1 MKTKIFNLILLTFV
15 LAFTSC
21 ITSVDEIPNKFEDS
35 EYTWNEISK
44 DAAQTLWR
52 DYPSGKQHNKA
63 TVYEL
68 YTANKIRRT
77 EHCRVELESNNYVVS
92 VMSSVT
98 TVTFSFDGA
107 LENYQFFQA
116 EEDSSLVKIVT
127 KVEAV
132 ATDDEISADETD
144 NAEARYI
151 ETSNKE
157 QFFRNGWL
165 ILDKLITNTEFHHDM
180 CYTYIVYED

>member
-1 MKTKIFNLILLTFV
+1 MKTKYLILLAFV

-68 YTANKIRRT
+68 YTANKIRKT
-77 EHCRVELESNNYVVS
+77 EHCSVKLESGNYTVS
-92 VMSSVT
+92 VMSNT
-98 TVTFSFDGA
+98 ITITFSYED
-107 LENYQFFQA
+107 LKNYKFFQA
-116 EEDSSLVKIVT
+116 KEDSSLVKVMRDIT
-127 KVEAV
+127 TDSENADNGEANAV
-132 ATDDEISADETD
+132 DTNIISDTED
-144 NAEARYI
+144 GEKI
-151 ETSNKE
+151 
-157 QFFRNGWL
+157 FRNGWL

-180 CYTYIVYED
+180 QYTYIVYED

>member
-1 MKTKIFNLILLTFV
+1 MDCGSNLVLLVYIKTNCIIMICMKTRIFNLILLAFV

-44 DAAQTLWR
+44 EAAQTLWSS
-52 DYPSGKQHNKA
+52 YPSGRQHNKA

-68 YTANKIRRT
+68 YTANKIRKT

-98 TVTFSFDGA
+98 TLTLSFDGA

-116 EEDSSLVKIVT
+116 EKDSSLVKI
-127 KVEAV
+127 KVNKDD
-132 ATDDEISADETD
+132 DDEKI
-144 NAEARYI
+144 
-151 ETSNKE
+151 
-157 QFFRNGWL
+157 FRNGWL
-165 ILDKLITNTEFHHDM
+165 ILDKIITNTEDYHDM